1 MKRLIKADLTGIV
14 ELLPVYWTPAS
25 VEQALDLLRRGGD
38 FLFLA
43 RRGRG
48 WLSDFLTVY
57 TQGSEENRIW
67 TYGIAFPHISVAPL
81 FLHVD
86 ESIEGRPWGSVT
98 ILDYPAAV
106 RDIETFS
113 PLSQAQ
119 RERHIRLMIR
129 RYLRNPC
136 YCCLLEV
143 MEYLKSGGESQWM

>member
-25 VEQALDLLRRGGD
+25 VEQTLDRLRRGGD

-48 WLSDFLTVY
+48 WLSDFPTVY
-57 TQGSEENRIW
+57 TPGTEENRIW
-67 TYGIAFPHISVAPL
+67 TYGIAFPHIPVTAL

-86 ESIEGRPWGSVT
+86 NSIEGRPWGSVT
-98 ILDYPAAV
+98 ILDYPATV
-106 RDIETFS
+106 TDIETFS
-113 PLSQAQ
+113 PLPQAQ

-129 RYLRNPC
+129 RYLRNPR

-143 MEYLKSGGESQWM
+143 IQYLKSGGECQWM